1 MYEDELIFLEKTA
14 SIDIFEYS
22 EQGIKTILDSPKH
35 YNHGIMIRAAKLS
48 REGFYSLVK
57 YNSSYMLLVPLEKN
71 KGLILSPKID
81 SLNNSESSFSN
92 IDFINHSTSL
102 AKLTYF
108 LYTKESAPNWNLV
121 IYNLNE
127 ISDPVQQVQPM
138 KNLHAFHRYA
148 NKMVDYFAQLD
159 DKKFKLYINKMK
171 SCQVFGDALTTS
183 NVIRGEKDILIDIIS
198 KLTDRSEKEG
208 LPFEKDVFIQ
218 SVSVQKIEL
227 QANILN
233 FNGWLEEIPY
243 AYFNELKKW
252 RENLFIDK
260 ADKIERYLKIN
271 SRENIKLKDISNE
284 LEISEQ
290 SLNTIFK
297 KKYGTTIKRYL
308 TQLKI
313 ENAKELLTTTEL
325 KIHDISEYLS
335 FVDESYFISTFN
347 KACGVTPSKYRQN
360 YIEKL
365 LNKKSV

>member
-1 MYEDELIFLEKTA
+1 A
-14 SIDIFEYS
+14 SVDIFKYS
-22 EQGIKTILDSPKH
+22 KQGIKTILDSPKH
-35 YNHGIMIRAAKLS
+35 YNHELMIRAGKLS
-48 REGFYSLVK
+48 KEGFYSLVK
-57 YNSSYMLLVPLEKN
+57 YNGGYMLLVPLTKDE
-71 KGLILSPKID
+71 GLILSPKID
-81 SLNNSESSFSN
+81 SLNNSENSFSN

-108 LYTKESAPNWNLV
+108 LYTMKSAPNWNLV
-121 IYNLNE
+121 IFNLNE
-127 ISDPVQQVQPM
+127 ISDPVKQIQPM
-138 KNLHAFHRYA
+138 KNLSDFHRFA
-148 NKMVDYFAQLD
+148 NKMVDFFARLD
-159 DKKFKLYINKMK
+159 EKNFKIYINKMK
-171 SCQVFGDALTTS
+171 KCQVFGNALTTD
-183 NVIRGEKDILIDIIS
+183 NIIRGEKDILIDIIS
-198 KLTDRSEKEG
+198 KLTDRAAKEG
-208 LPFEKDVFIQ
+208 LPFERDVYIQ
-218 SVSVQKIEL
+218 SISVQKIEL

-260 ADKIERYLKIN
+260 ADKIEHYLKIN
-271 SRENIKLKDISNE
+271 SRENIKLKDISSE

-290 SLNTIFK
+290 SLNAIFK
-297 KKYGTTIKRYL
+297 KKYGTTIKQYL

-313 ENAKELLTTTEL
+313 ENAKELLTTTQL

-347 KACGVTPSKYRQN
+347 KACGMTPSKYRQK

>member
-1 MYEDELIFLEKTA
+1 M
-14 SIDIFEYS
+14 
-22 EQGIKTILDSPKH
+22 
-35 YNHGIMIRAAKLS
+35 
-48 REGFYSLVK
+48 
-57 YNSSYMLLVPLEKN
+57 
-71 KGLILSPKID
+71 
-81 SLNNSESSFSN
+81 
-92 IDFINHSTSL
+92 

-171 SCQVFGDALTTS
+171 SCQVFGDTLTTS

-208 LPFEKDVFIQ
+208 LPFEKVVFIQ

-260 ADKIERYLKIN
+260 ADKIERYLKLN
-271 SRENIKLKDISNE
+271 SRENIKLKDISKE
-284 LEISEQ
+284 LGISEQ

-297 KKYGTTIKRYL
+297 KKYGMTTKKYL
-308 TQLKI
+308 IELKI
-313 ENAKELLTTTEL
+313 ENDKELLTTTEL

-335 FVDESYFISTFN
+335 FIDESYFISTFN
-347 KACGVTPSKYRQN
+347 KSCGMTPSKYRQN
-360 YIEKL
+360 YIDKL

>member
-14 SIDIFEYS
+14 SIDIFLYNKK
-22 EQGIKTILDSPKH
+22 GIQKILQSPKH
-35 YNHGIMIRAAKLS
+35 YNHNLMIRASKLS
-48 REGFYSLVK
+48 KEGFYSLVK
-57 YNSSYMLLVPLEKN
+57 YNSGYMLLVPLRKEE
-71 KGLILSPKID
+71 GLILSPKID
-81 SLNNSESSFSN
+81 SLNNSENSFSN

-108 LYTKESAPNWNLV
+108 LYSKKSAPNWNLV

-127 ISDPVQQVQPM
+127 ISDPIKQVQPM
-138 KNLHAFHRYA
+138 KNLHDFHRYA
-148 NKMVDYFAQLD
+148 NKMVDSFARLD
-159 DKKFKLYINKMK
+159 EKNFKMYINKMK
-171 SCQVFGDALTTS
+171 KCQVFGDALTTG

-198 KLTDRSEKEG
+198 KLTDRAEKEG

-243 AYFNELKKW
+243 AYFDELKKW

-284 LEISEQ
+284 LRISEQ

-297 KKYGTTIKRYL
+297 KKYGTTIKQYL
-308 TQLKI
+308 TKLKI
-313 ENAKELLTTTEL
+313 ENAKELLTTTQL

-347 KACGVTPSKYRQN
+347 KSCGMTPSKYRQ
-360 YIEKL
+360 KL
-365 LNKKSV
+365 IDEFLADKN